1 MLILLG
7 CFLIYQID
15 KLSFSF
21 LIFQD
26 GRRQL
31 AVEAQGVAAPAVA
44 GPPVLPALGNRTNH
58 CINFGFFLSF
68 YFFSFLH
75 L

>member
-7 CFLIYQID
+7 CFLIYQVD
-15 KLSFSF
+15 KLNFSF
-21 LIFQD
+21 LNCQD

-44 GPPVLPALGNRTNH
+44 GPPVLPALGNRTNP

-68 YFFSFLH
+68 YFSHILK
-75 L
+75 